1 MKITQITGREIFNSR
16 GTPTVE
22 CEVLLEEAYPVVASV
37 PCGASK
43 GTHEA
48 LELRD
53 GGKRLDGMGVQK
65 AIENIEQII
74 APALIG
80 HEANV
85 IDADIKMIA
94 LDGTENKSRLGAN
107 ATLAVSCALLK
118 AQALIEGID
127 PFELVADLCDIDNFS
142 LPIPLV
148 NVINGGMHADN
159 NLCIQEFMVVSRD
172 QQSLRGAIEASTV
185 LFHEL
190 KRQLKKA
197 GMSTLVGDEGGFAP
211 HFTNDIEAL
220 EFLMKTI
227 NIVKDEQ
234 GFDFAIAFDIAA
246 NSFYNAKTKKYKFL
260 GKDFSTKDMIE
271 WYGEISEKYPLFS
284 IEDGLQ
290 EDDWAGWAELT
301 QKLGADVQIVGDD
314 LFTTNQDRIA
324 TGLEKGASNAVLI
337 KPNQIGTIT
346 ETLQAI
352 ALCKEHDLNTIVSH
366 RSGETE
372 DTLIVDLAVGS
383 NAGQI
388 KIGGLSRGERV
399 AKYNQLLR
407 IEDKLTRALFDIDE
421 DEE

>member
-22 CEVLLEEAYPVVASV
+22 CELLLEEAYPITASV

-53 GGKRLDGMGVQK
+53 GGTRLGGMGVQK

-74 APALIG
+74 APMLIG
-80 HEANV
+80 QEPNV
-85 IDADIKMIA
+85 VDADLKMIA
-94 LDGTENKSRLGAN
+94 LDGTDNKSKLGAN
-107 ATLAVSCALLK
+107 AILAVSSAILK
-118 AQALIEGID
+118 AQALLEGID
-127 PFELVADLCDIDNFS
+127 PFELVTDLCELDNIS
-142 LPIPLV
+142 LPIPLI

-159 NLCIQEFMVVSRD
+159 KLAIQEFMIVSRD
-172 QQSLRGAIEASTV
+172 QQSLRGAIEASST

-190 KRQLKKA
+190 KNQLKQA
-197 GMSTLVGDEGGFAP
+197 GLSTLVGDEGGFAP
-211 HFTNDIEAL
+211 NFNDDLAAL
-220 EFLMKTI
+220 DFLMNTI
-227 NIVKDEQ
+227 KIVNAEH
-234 GFDFAIAFDIAA
+234 GFDFAIALDVAA
-246 NSFYNAKTKKYKFL
+246 NSFYNAKTKKYKLL
-260 GKDFSTKDMIE
+260 GKDFSTNDMIE
-271 WYGEISEKYPLFS
+271 WYGELSQKYPLFS

-290 EDDWAGWAELT
+290 EDDWTGWAQLT
-301 QKLGADVQIVGDD
+301 QKLGSEVQIVGDD
-314 LFTTNQDRIA
+314 LFTTNQNRIV
-324 TGLEKGASNAVLI
+324 TGLEKGATNAVLI

-352 ALCKEHDLNTIVSH
+352 NLCQDHDLNTIVSH

-372 DTLIVDLAVGS
+372 DTLIVDIAVGS

-388 KIGGLSRGERV
+388 KIGGLSRGERI

-407 IEDKLTRALFDIDE
+407 IEDKLTRAFM